1 MQNDCIYLKLNT
13 RVRDKICFY
22 MHICTQR
29 IRYESAINRS
39 LPIVS
44 DGNARDNVALW
55 GQTQVK
61 DNTKYV
67 EVSAGQENW
76 SGGKKQRSRAS
87 FYSSFISAENCL
99 CSGIR
104 RKCARRR
111 ARSRNPFIYDIQ
123 HAECI
128 LDPQFNSS
136 AVHTAQCC
144 VSQLCLV

>member
-67 EVSAGQENW
+67 EVSAGQEN
-76 SGGKKQRSRAS
+76 
-87 FYSSFISAENCL
+87 
-99 CSGIR
+99 
-104 RKCARRR
+104 
-111 ARSRNPFIYDIQ
+111 
-123 HAECI
+123 
-128 LDPQFNSS
+128 
-136 AVHTAQCC
+136 
-144 VSQLCLV
+144 